1 MTCENCENLQ
11 LQVDKIRE
19 AVIGNGKLIISVIK
33 RNEIR
38 KSLQSAKDQY
48 ERLKELKQF
57 GQKFSDFDQKEFDE
71 LKALVVEYNL

>member
-19 AVIGNGKLIISVIK
+19 AVIGNGKLIVSIIK

-48 ERLKELKQF
+48 ERLRELKQF
-57 GQKFSDFDQKEFDE
+57 GQKFSDLDQKEFDE
-71 LKALVVEYNL
+71 LKALVVEFNL